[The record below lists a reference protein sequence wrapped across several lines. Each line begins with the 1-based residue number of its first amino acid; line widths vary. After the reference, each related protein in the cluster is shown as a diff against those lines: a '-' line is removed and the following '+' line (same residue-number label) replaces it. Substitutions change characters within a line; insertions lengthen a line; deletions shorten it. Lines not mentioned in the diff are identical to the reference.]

1 MKIPF
6 FIAKRY
12 LFSKKSTQAINI
24 IAGVSLIGFAV
35 GVFAMIVVLST
46 MNGFEKLVF
55 GMYNDFTPSIR
66 VEALEGKVI
75 GYNSELEKDLTA
87 IEGANFSR
95 TLEENASC
103 QYGDFQYIARIKG
116 VEPMYIKQAAI
127 ANHLTDGDVPSFETT
142 DSSYAMLGLGV
153 DYRLGT
159 RVEDPNCFVQMN
171 APRRGNFSIN
181 SIEAIHQISVRP
193 VGVFAY
199 DDAINSKYIL
209 VPLVTAQH
217 LFERDGKITSYE
229 VYLQDEN
236 KLNQVM
242 SLMRSKWGNEYSI
255 RTRYQLHEGLYK
267 MFRTEKWFTFVIL
280 AFVLLIVSFNLT
292 GSLAL
297 LVIEKKQDI
306 KLMKSIGM
314 KTAHVRQIFFN
325 EGLLISAVGALIG
338 LVSGLAFCYAQIHFG
353 FIKISGAIVESYP
366 MHVAFYDVILC
377 LLSVLIIGVL
387 ASIYPAIKASKFH
400 A

>member
-1 MKIPF
+1 
-6 FIAKRY
+6 

-66 VEALEGKVI
+66 VEPLKGKVI
-75 GYNSELEKDLTA
+75 GYNTDLEDELSQ
-87 IEGANFSR
+87 IEGATFSR

-116 VEPMYIKQAAI
+116 VEPAYIEQAAI
-127 ANHLTDGDVPSFETT
+127 ENHLTDGEVPSFKSE
-142 DSSYAMLGLGV
+142 DSAYALLGLGV

-159 RVEDPNCFVQMN
+159 RVEDPNCIVQMN
-171 APRRGNFSIN
+171 APRRGDYSIN
-181 SIEAIHQISVRP
+181 SLEAIQQKSVRP
-193 VGVFAY
+193 VGVIAY

-209 VPLVTAQH
+209 VPLITAQS
-217 LFERDGKITSYE
+217 LFEHEGEISSYE
-229 VYLQDEN
+229 IYLKDE
-236 KLNQVM
+236 KNQSQVIAQ
-242 SLMRSKWGNEYSI
+242 LESKWANTYSI
-255 RTRYQLHEGLYK
+255 KTRYRLHEGLYK
-267 MFRTEKWFTFVIL
+267 MFKTEKWFTFIIL

-314 KTAHVRQIFFN
+314 KSTQVRQIFFN
-325 EGLLISAVGALIG
+325 EGLLISAIGALIG

-366 MHVAFYDVILC
+366 MHVALIDVILC
-377 LLSVLIIGVL
+377 LVSVLVIGVL
-387 ASIYPAIKASKFH
+387 ASIYPAFKASKYH